1 MNVHGDAASGPINE
15 TVLKQ
20 NTVSWQRANE
30 SLQQDEEILAQS
42 ELKLGRGRSSGSQNL
57 A

>member
-20 NTVSWQRANE
+20 NTASWQRA
-30 SLQQDEEILAQS
+30 
-42 ELKLGRGRSSGSQNL
+42 SG
-57 A
+57 

>member
-20 NTVSWQRANE
+20 NTVSWHLASQC
-30 SLQQDEEILAQS
+30 LQQDEGILAQS
-42 ELKLGRGRSSGSQNL
+42 ELKLGRGRSSGSLNL